1 MGFRRSRRCR
11 GRFLHLPLHRL
22 ADEQIFKIQLLFL
35 HGFVTLHDMLSPVH
49 HRIAQALLSL
59 EKQGEPGFVPD
70 LVRKLG
76 YAAESSL
83 TATLKIMERDGLI
96 AIKGGGAKG
105 RSRMVTLTAKG
116 RQALG
121 AGGLPVLG
129 SIPAGPLSEAIAEA
143 DDVREPGDLL
153 PWRDGD
159 FLLRVRGDS
168 MIGDGI
174 FDRDLVLIRPS
185 AEARPGEIAAVQVGD
200 DHEATLKH
208 VYVQGRTVT
217 LRASNPQYSDLTV
230 PAETVKIAGVFRGL
244 IRHVGGA
251 S

>member
-1 MGFRRSRRCR
+1 MLG
-11 GRFLHLPLHRL
+11 LHFHGPT
-22 ADEQIFKIQLLFL
+22 DKEIFKIQLLFL
-35 HGFVTLHDMLSPVH
+35 HEFVKLHDMLSPVH
-49 HRIAQALLSL
+49 RRIAETLLRL
-59 EKQGEPGFVPD
+59 EKRGEPGFVPD
-70 LVRKLG
+70 LVRALG

-83 TATLKIMERDGLI
+83 TATLRIMERDGI
-96 AIKGGGAKG
+96 VEIKGGGARG
-105 RSRMVTLTAKG
+105 RSRMVVLTPKG
-116 RQALG
+116 RLAVG

-129 SIPAGPLSEAIAEA
+129 AIPAGPLSEAVAEA

-174 FDRDLVLIRPS
+174 LDGDLVLIRPQP
-185 AEARPGEIAAVQVGD
+185 EARRGEIAAVQVGD
-200 DHEATLKH
+200 AHEATLKR
-208 VYVQGRTVT
+208 VFVQEGSVT
-217 LRASNPQYSDLTV
+217 LRASNPLFSDLTV